1 MPQEMSIK
9 HESLINSF
17 LFWLRNS
24 ELYLALHSI
33 TVWQTPSLDE
43 VDYHA
48 AEEAHTQARRANM
61 WPPLGKRFS

>member
-1 MPQEMSIK
+1 MPQEVSGK
-9 HESLINSF
+9 RESLINSF

-24 ELYLALHSI
+24 ERYLSLHSI

-43 VDYHA
+43 FDYHT
-48 AEEAHTQARRANM
+48 AEEVHTQARRANM